1 MEPTWGRQLLL
12 VSGYQSF
19 FPLLSDSL
27 FYLIFHLSPRTLYLT
42 PLLEIP
48 TVMSVLLILLMS
60 VLLILLISE
69 TQA

>member
-27 FYLIFHLSPRTLYLT
+27 FYVIFHLSPRTLVSNSFVGNSYSDVCFAD
-42 PLLEIP
+42 PIDVCFADP
-48 TVMSVLLILLMS
+48 IDF
-60 VLLILLISE
+60 
-69 TQA
+69 